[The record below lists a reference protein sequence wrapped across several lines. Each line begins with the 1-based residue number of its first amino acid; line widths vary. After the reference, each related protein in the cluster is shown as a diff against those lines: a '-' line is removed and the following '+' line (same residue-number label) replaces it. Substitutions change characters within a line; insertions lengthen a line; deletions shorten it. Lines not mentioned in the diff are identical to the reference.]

1 MKQFLLPALLAFF
14 CLQHS
19 ILTAQTYTNITV
31 DTSVHFNIT
40 LEPGTTYY
48 YSTLSG
54 STAPAS
60 STILG
65 FVDADNNPIDFL
77 EIEIDDVKL
86 VGLVTP
92 GPIYVYK
99 VEFQLRLDNNP
110 PPPGTIAGVSMV
122 TIFLNS
128 SGATI
133 GGIVRSN
140 MSITV
145 EGTSAVF
152 SADRDARVS
161 VYPNPAADWTTIE
174 WSDKQDVERLE
185 LWSAQ
190 GAKIMAQEI
199 TGNTA
204 QSLNLAAYPAGMYYL
219 RLYSGQQ
226 MYAHTLVKN

>member
-19 ILTAQTYTNITV
+19 ILTAQTYTSITV

-40 LEPGTTYY
+40 MEPGMTYY
-48 YSTLSG
+48 YSTFAG
-54 STAPAS
+54 STGAPAA
-60 STILG
+60 TVLG
-65 FVDADNNPIDFL
+65 FVDGNDDPIDFL
-77 EIEIDDVKL
+77 EIEIDRVL
-86 VGLVTP
+86 LAGI
-92 GPIYVYK
+92 GGGIFIYAIQ
-99 VEFQLRLDNNP
+99 FNLQLGSNP
-110 PPPGTIAGVSMV
+110 PPPGTIDNVSMV
-122 TIFLNS
+122 SVFLNS
-128 SGATI
+128 SGTII
-133 GGIVRSN
+133 GGYVRSN

-161 VYPNPAADWTTIE
+161 VYPNPAADWATIE

-190 GAKIMAQEI
+190 GAKIMDQK
-199 TGNTA
+199 TSNNSH
-204 QSLNLAAYPAGMYYL
+204 QLNLSAYPAGMYYL